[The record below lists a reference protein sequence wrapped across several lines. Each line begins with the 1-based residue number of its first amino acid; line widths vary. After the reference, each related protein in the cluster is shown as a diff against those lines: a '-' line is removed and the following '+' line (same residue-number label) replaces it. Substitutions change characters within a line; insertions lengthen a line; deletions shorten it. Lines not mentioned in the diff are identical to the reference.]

1 MKIKAKNH
9 KISIIIS
16 LLILVFICIVKL
28 SIDAYN
34 EKTQI
39 NLDTDEII
47 RVYQEYDIYEE
58 EIGNNLKKICIFDE
72 NNICTLKA
80 EYENNENYQYYND
93 TLLHISNLLNSNS
106 VNMIT
111 KKLTIIKYEDLKFK
125 RRISNVKEMVKMI
138 ETDTNSIIYDYLNS
152 LNKIIT
158 IHAEENYYYAKENNL
173 FNYNG
178 KEIIYNDYR
187 KIIETELEVYKIVYN
202 ITKHIETDL
211 ND

>member
-1 MKIKAKNH
+1 MKIKEKNY

-39 NLDTDEII
+39 NLNMDEIT
-47 RVYQEYDIYEE
+47 RVYQEYDIYKEDIE
-58 EIGNNLKKICIFDE
+58 NNLKKICVFDE
-72 NNICTLKA
+72 NNICTLKE
-80 EYENNENYQYYND
+80 EYENNENYQYYNH

-111 KKLTIIKYEDLKFK
+111 KKLTTIKYEDLKFK
-125 RRISNVKEMVKMI
+125 IRMSNVKKTVKMI
-138 ETDTNSIIYDYLNS
+138 ETDTDNTISDYLNS

-158 IHAEENYYYAKENNL
+158 IHAEENYYYAKKNHL

-178 KEIIYNDYR
+178 KKIIYNDYR
-187 KIIETELEVYKIVYN
+187 KIIETELEVYKIVLN
-202 ITKHIETDL
+202 ITKYIEMDL